1 MVPRPNAQI
10 LFKCLL
16 AEGARSQ
23 ISANPAAL
31 SGVVHVKLGQLPP
44 SPSALPF
51 VRPEQCRAKYVHKQL
66 VTLHF
71 QVDFRALVS
80 IVALLSYD
88 HTSTTGNLKLI
99 QGIRNLRRVVNS
111 PSERFKQTS
120 GASET
125 HRRVSK
131 PFKSSEHIQKPTY
144 VHYR

>member
-1 MVPRPNAQI
+1 MSSWVN
-10 LFKCLL
+10 
-16 AEGARSQ
+16 S
-23 ISANPAAL
+23 
-31 SGVVHVKLGQLPP
+31 PP

-131 PFKSSEHIQKPTY
+131 PSTSSEHIQKPANLCKLLLSFTRTLFSRHGIFNSDVCY
-144 VHYR
+144 